1 MFDDPLTRGLF
12 FFLLLKGDFFF
23 FVLTGVFVVG
33 DASEDATVATVTGV
47 TAVRNFFLG
56 ESKVSLGDP
65 LPWSNADTSC
75 LLLPLKSYGPLRSMV
90 RSEVELML

>member
-1 MFDDPLTRGLF
+1 M
-12 FFLLLKGDFFF
+12 LLKGDFFF
-23 FVLTGVFVVG
+23 LVLAGVFVVG

-65 LPWSNADTSC
+65 LPLSNEDTSF
-75 LLLPLKSYGPLRSMV
+75 LLLPLKSYGLVQSMV
-90 RSEVELML
+90 